1 MKAKSIYLVLF
12 LNCILLEDLCL
23 FEIGCNPSRTDSR
36 YLFKSGFRRL
46 SVKVSFIMYIFPCS
60 FFRST
65 NFFRPNS
72 GAGGR
77 CFLVSTFTFSLCST
91 WQECAKSLQRFL
103 ATTRYKSWS
112 TQSGLIRSWI
122 NPRSRIFCS
131 FSTHTHSHST
141 NRATHTDRVTPMTTV
156 EPC

>member
-77 CFLVSTFTFSLCST
+77 CFLVSTFTFSL
-91 WQECAKSLQRFL
+91 LDV
-103 ATTRYKSWS
+103 TRMREVFAALFGYYSVQK
-112 TQSGLIRSWI
+112 LI
-122 NPRSRIFCS
+122 NPIWFNPILNK
-131 FSTHTHSHST
+131 ST
-141 NRATHTDRVTPMTTV
+141 
-156 EPC
+156 